1 MRWYAPDSHHL
12 DRVFFSLS
20 TLLLPAGTAGLV
32 ERGYAAYSSAQ
43 SALVMAISWVSNGRE
58 AAVHGSLFMRIMFWP
73 AGPIP
78 PPVPI
83 VWALAQFMVVAPSV
97 SVQPYDRVV
106 FRVFQC
112 IV

>member
-1 MRWYAPDSHHL
+1 MLSVVCGMVRSGLAPPGQS
-12 DRVFFSLS
+12 VFSLS

-43 SALVMAISWVSNGRE
+43 SALVMAISWVYNGRE

-78 PPVPI
+78 PPVYFLGLGL
-83 VWALAQFMVVAPSV
+83 VQVVAPSV
-97 SVQPYDRVV
+97 S
-106 FRVFQC
+106 
-112 IV
+112 I

>member
-1 MRWYAPDSHHL
+1 MGWYAPDSHPP

-32 ERGYAAYSSAQ
+32 ERGIAAYSAAQ

-78 PPVPI
+78 PPVYFLGLGL
-83 VWALAQFMVVAPSV
+83 VQVVAPSV

-106 FRVFQC
+106 FRVF
-112 IV
+112 